1 MQRKPLPQPTGP
13 LTQPIGP
20 FQPPQRPP
28 PPQPPPPQ
36 FPRSPPS
43 PPQHP
48 PSPHQPC
55 PWPWPSSCAHGV
67 PDATGDGGVAFATPA
82 PNPTAV
88 KPSTPTIIAS
98 AMIFIGFIVQP
109 LLRFVGLHPR

>member
-20 FQPPQRPP
+20 FQPPRLPP
-28 PPQPPPPQ
+28 PPPL
-36 FPRSPPS
+36 PRSPPS

-55 PWPWPSSCAHGV
+55 PWPWPPSCAHGV

-82 PNPTAV
+82 PSPKAV
-88 KPSTPTIIAS
+88 KQSRQALTASTK
-98 AMIFIGFIVQP
+98 IFINFI
-109 LLRFVGLHPR
+109 G